1 MFLSLP
7 ASVALFIGSKEIIS
21 ALFGYGSFDEEAVLN
36 SSKALYYFGFGL
48 PAFAFIKVFST
59 FFFAN
64 NNTKTP
70 FYISVFSVALN
81 ICISVYY
88 FKSLGFIIIPIAT
101 TISSWFNS
109 FLLFVYLKKDD
120 LFQFNNIFLVKF
132 IKIIFISILMGLFF
146 KYLLLF
152 FENQLGYEYNLKFLY
167 LIFAVFLTV
176 SFYLILSLVFK
187 AFKYE
192 DIKLK
197 Y

>member
-1 MFLSLP
+1 M
-7 ASVALFIGSKEIIS
+7 
-21 ALFGYGSFDEEAVLN
+21 
-36 SSKALYYFGFGL
+36 GL

-81 ICISVYY
+81 ICISIYY
-88 FKSLGFIIIPIAT
+88 FKSVGFIIIPIAT

-109 FLLFVYLKKDD
+109 LLLFIYLKKDD
-120 LFQFNNIFLVKF
+120 LFQFNNIFLIKF

-146 KYLLLF
+146 NYSLLF
-152 FENQLGYEYNLKFLY
+152 FEDQLDYKYNFKFIY
-167 LIFAVFLTV
+167 LVLIVFLTIL
-176 SFYLILSLVFK
+176 FYSILSLVFK
-187 AFKYE
+187 AFKYQ